1 MVLSDMNF
9 VLIAQVIIMLFQRNI
24 LKKID
29 GKVGDTIS
37 IAYELSNVENNHP
50 IFVLFKNDSI
60 GKKYKHEFQ

>member
-1 MVLSDMNF
+1 
-9 VLIAQVIIMLFQRNI
+9 MLFQRNI

-37 IAYELSNVENNHP
+37 IAYELSNVENNQP